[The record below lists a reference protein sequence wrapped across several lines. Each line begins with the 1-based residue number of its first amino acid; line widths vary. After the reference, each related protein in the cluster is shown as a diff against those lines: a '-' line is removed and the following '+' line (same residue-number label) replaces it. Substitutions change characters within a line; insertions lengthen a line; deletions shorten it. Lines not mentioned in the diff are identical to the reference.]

1 VGRSVLI
8 GLDGATFT
16 ILDELMRDGTMPF
29 LRAFVSRGT
38 RALLLS
44 TPHPLTPPAW
54 TSLMTGR
61 TPGNHGVFDFMWPLY
76 QGDRLFIKL
85 MDSRDI
91 RCETIW
97 SLFSRQGCRVAS
109 LNFPVMFPPRPVNG
123 YLIAGFVP
131 WRHLSR
137 AVYPPQF
144 YETLKTLP
152 AVNRRELMMDL
163 DQEKKSI
170 QGLSPE
176 EYEEWIA
183 LHIRRERQWFEI
195 TRYLLLHDR
204 CDLIAVL
211 FDGTD
216 KLQHIAWPLLDPA
229 LLPQAPSKWQQAIR
243 ALCLEYFRNVD
254 SYLERLV
261 ELAGPDARIFIVS
274 DHGFG
279 TSDEIF
285 YVNVFLAQHGYL
297 HWGSEARQSDGT
309 GRHLPQRM
317 SVQYG
322 LIDWKKTTAYALA
335 PSSNGIY
342 IRVAREPNQPGIAP
356 QEYETFRARLIEQL
370 LQFRAP
376 DGGQV
381 VARVMTR
388 EEAFPGAEN
397 ERAPDLTLVLRDY
410 GFVSVLNAPSVL
422 LRRDQ
427 PAGAHRPEGVF
438 MATGPGI
445 RQGFSAPQFSIVDI
459 APLLAY
465 SLGLPVPSDFEGKVP
480 AGIFTEDFLCAHPVV
495 IGEPTQPVSAYPSVL
510 PNTPAL
516 AESENAALLS
526 RLKALG
532 YVE

>member
-1 VGRSVLI
+1 MRRSVLI

-16 ILDELMRDGTMPF
+16 VLDALMQDGTMPF

-38 RALLLS
+38 RAPLLS

-76 QGDRLFIKL
+76 QGDRMFIKL

-91 RCETIW
+91 KCETVW
-97 SLFSRQGCRVAS
+97 SLFSRQGYRVAS

-123 YLIAGFVP
+123 ALISGFVS
-131 WRHLSR
+131 WRHLAR

-144 YETLKTLP
+144 YETLKTIP
-152 AVNRRELMMDL
+152 AVNRRELAMDL

-170 QGLSPE
+170 QGLAPE
-176 EYEEWIA
+176 EYEEWIS

-195 TRYLLLHDR
+195 ARYLLLHDP
-204 CDLIAVL
+204 CELTAVL
-211 FDGTD
+211 FDGAD

-229 LLPQAPSKWQQAIR
+229 LLPQAPSGWQQTIR
-243 ALCLEYFRNVD
+243 NLCLEYFSNID
-254 SYLERLV
+254 FYLATLV
-261 ELAGPDARIFIVS
+261 ELAGPNAQTFIVS

-285 YVNVFLAQHGYL
+285 YVNVFLARHGYL
-297 HWGSEARQSDGT
+297 HWGSEAKQSDGAE
-309 GRHLPQRM
+309 RHLPQRM

-322 LIDWKKTTAYALA
+322 LIDWKRTTAYALA

-342 IRVAREPNQPGIAP
+342 IRVAREPSQPGVAP
-356 QEYETFRARLIEQL
+356 QEYESFRAHLIDQL
-370 LQFRAP
+370 LRLRAP
-376 DGGQV
+376 DGGRIV
-381 VARVMTR
+381 TRVMTR
-388 EEAFPGAEN
+388 EEAFPGTEN
-397 ERAPDLTLVLRDY
+397 ERAPDLTLVLRDH
-410 GFVSVLNAPSVL
+410 GFVSVLNAPSI
-422 LRRDQ
+422 LRRREQ
-427 PAGAHRPEGVF
+427 PVGAHRPEGVF
-438 MATGPGI
+438 MAMGPGI
-445 RQGFSAPQFSIVDI
+445 RQGFSAPLFPIVDI

-465 SLGLPVPSDFEGKVP
+465 SLGLPIPSDFEGRVP
-480 AGIFTEDFLCAHPVV
+480 VEIFTEDFLRRQPVS
-495 IGEPTQPVSAYPSVL
+495 IGEPTKAVSAYSS
-510 PNTPAL
+510 TPQAAPPP
-516 AESENAALLS
+516 AEDEEAAILS

>member
-1 VGRSVLI
+1 MGHSILI

-16 ILDELMRDGTMPF
+16 VLDALMQNGTMPF
-29 LRAFVSRGT
+29 LHELTKRGT
-38 RALLLS
+38 HAPLLS

-76 QGDRLFIKL
+76 QGDQMFIKL

-91 RCETIW
+91 KCETVW
-97 SLFSRQGCRVAS
+97 SLFSRQGRRVTS

-123 YLIAGFVP
+123 YLISGFVS

-144 YETLKTLP
+144 YETLKTIP
-152 AVNRRELMMDL
+152 TVSRRELAMDL

-170 QGLSPE
+170 QGLSPD
-176 EYEEWIA
+176 EYEEWIK

-195 TRYLLLHDR
+195 ARYLLVHDP
-204 CDLIAVL
+204 CDITAVL

-229 LLPQAPSKWQQAIR
+229 LLPRTPSVWQQTIR
-243 ALCLEYFRNVD
+243 DLCLEYFRHID
-254 SYLERLV
+254 SYLATLV
-261 ELAGPDARIFIVS
+261 ELAGPEAQIFIVS
-274 DHGFG
+274 DHGFC

-297 HWGSEARQSDGT
+297 YWGSEAKQSDGT

-317 SVQYG
+317 SGQYG

-342 IRVAREPNQPGIAP
+342 IRVAYESNHPGIAP
-356 QEYETFRARLIEQL
+356 EEYEGFRARLVDQL

-381 VARVMTR
+381 VSRIMTR
-388 EEAFPGAEN
+388 ENAFPGTAN
-397 ERAPDLTLVLRDY
+397 EHAPDLTLVLRDY
-410 GFVSVLNAPSVL
+410 GFVSVLNAPTIL
-422 LRRDQ
+422 MQRAQ
-427 PAGAHRPEGVF
+427 PVGAHHPHGVF
-438 MATGPGI
+438 LAVGPGI
-445 RQGFSAPQFSIVDI
+445 RQGYTAPLCSIVDI

-465 SLGLPVPSDFEGKVP
+465 SLGLPIPSDFEGMVP
-480 AGIFTEDFLCAHPVV
+480 VGIFIEDFLRVHPVT
-495 IGEPTQPVSAYPSVL
+495 IGEPTRPVAAYPSVTQ
-510 PNTPAL
+510 TPLDLTADD
-516 AESENAALLS
+516 EAAILS